1 MKKLLTVLVALLMVL
16 CLAGC
21 GQKEE
26 TVEEAKK
33 TIYVMGPSPDH
44 GWTAQA
50 GAFAE
55 AKCAEIAA
63 AGTYNCEYLPASD
76 AATQNDQVNTII
88 ANGDAAGVV
97 MFALDNEAVTG
108 QEALIAAEIPFI
120 SFDRFIEATMDKA
133 ILNNSGDNWQVG
145 AGIANWFV
153 TNGMTA
159 NDTFVILY
167 GDNGTV
173 CKYREEGFK
182 NYLLGTEATEG
193 HGKSYTDAKTG
204 TVSLETPWS
213 EADVE
218 KLFGTEYQTVC
229 NWSKDGAL
237 NYLDQKWADIVA
249 TAKAGTGNLY
259 IYSMDDEMTF
269 GVLSTLEAL
278 TDSAAADAEALN
290 IYVSSVGGMQE
301 LYDVMAGK
309 DAALSP
315 ICDKYCEGI
324 IDMFFNPKMIET
336 VIDYMLDYL
345 AGNWDYEVG
354 TILTVPTYVVDKELA
369 NTEVGFKR

>member
-1 MKKLLTVLVALLMVL
+1 MKKLLTVLLAALMVL

-21 GQKEE
+21 GKK
-26 TVEEAKK
+26 EAKP

-55 AKCAEIAA
+55 AKCAEITA
-63 AGTYNCEYLPASD
+63 AGTYKAEYLAASD
-76 AATQNDQVNTII
+76 AATQNDQVQQII
-88 ANGDAAGVV
+88 ANKDAVGVV

-120 SFDRFIEATMDKA
+120 SFDRFIEATMDYA
-133 ILNNSGDNWQVG
+133 LLNNSGDNWQVG
-145 AGIANWFV
+145 AGIADYF
-153 TNGMTA
+153 TKNGMTKE
-159 NDTFVILY
+159 DTFVILY

-182 NYLLGTEATEG
+182 NYLLGTEAVEG
-193 HGKSYTDAKTG
+193 HGKTYTDQKAG
-204 TVSLETPWS
+204 TTVELAEHWS

-218 KLFGTEYQTVC
+218 ALFATEFQTVC

-237 NYLDQKWADIVA
+237 SFLDLKWNDIVA
-249 TAKAGTGNLY
+249 AAKAGTGKLY

-269 GVLSTLEAL
+269 GVISTLEAL
-278 TDSAAADAEALN
+278 TGDAAADAEGLE
-290 IYVSSVGGMQE
+290 IYLSSVGGMQE
-301 LYDVMAGK
+301 LYDVMANK
-309 DAALSP
+309 DEALSP
-315 ICDKYCEGI
+315 VVNTYCDGI

-336 VIDYMLDYL
+336 VIDYMLQYL
-345 AGNWDYEVG
+345 SGDWAFEVG
-354 TILTVPTYVVDKELA
+354 DVLTVPTYVVDKELA
-369 NTEVGFKR
+369 KTEVGFKR